1 MTRTMTTRTIG
12 KCFIL
17 FCMVLCLTGCAS
29 KNLLM
34 PDDTSNVAEQSLNS
48 GDSTDA
54 EDAESTDDN
63 GNQTRSIYSWHFE
76 MTNKALNETYL
87 QTLRQLG
94 INRVYQNVSEKVMR
108 DDEIVYLVQ
117 KLNSNGIEMI
127 PLMGDKSWVEDGL
140 DEYKGIIDEIAAY
153 NESSDEDVRIE
164 AVALDVEV
172 HQLPDFKSHK
182 KKLFKKYI
190 EVMREAKIYA
200 SEHDLKVIQVI
211 PTFYDDIS
219 DKLFETFIND
229 CCDEISIMNYTKS
242 TQETAIATEV
252 EYCLKNNIP
261 VESVFETMRDSEQY
275 EVDENTSYYRDG
287 TESLLKSADRLR
299 DIYGNRL
306 GIGFHQFTSIHSMVS
321 GKNPAEIVCTPL
333 SDDQMTNPGMLLL
346 IGDDGAIFEATPY
359 WHKGRKSEEGFRYL
373 TNIDDADR
381 TYTVYYSTLQDR
393 VKLCDDAKFITE
405 GNSIYVMNIE

>member
-1 MTRTMTTRTIG
+1 MTIKTICKYIIIVSLIFG
-12 KCFIL
+12 
-17 FCMVLCLTGCAS
+17 LTGCAS
-29 KNLLM
+29 KNPVM
-34 PDDTSNVAEQSLNS
+34 Y
-48 GDSTDA
+48 
-54 EDAESTDDN
+54 EDASDVSESNLNNEDVEDTVNSIDN
-63 GNQTRSIYSWHFE
+63 ANRTRSIYSWHFE

-87 QTLRQLG
+87 QTLKQLG

-108 DDEIVYLVQ
+108 DDEIVYLIQ

-140 DEYKGIIDEIAAY
+140 GEYKGIIDEIAAY
-153 NESSDEDVRIE
+153 NELADEGMKIN

-172 HQLPDFKSHK
+172 HLLADFKSHK

-190 EVMREAKIYA
+190 EVMCEAKTYA
-200 SEHDLKVIQVI
+200 SENDLKVIQVI
-211 PTFYDDIS
+211 PTFYDDIN
-219 DKLFETFIND
+219 DKLFDTFMTD
-229 CCDEISIMNYTKS
+229 CCDEISIMNYTKN

-252 EYCLKNNIP
+252 EYCLINDIP

-321 GKNPAEIVCTPL
+321 GKNPAEIVCTSL

-373 TNIDDADR
+373 TNIDDTDR
-381 TYTVYYSTLQDR
+381 SYTVYYSTLQDR
-393 VKLCDDAKFITE
+393 VKLCDSAQFITE
-405 GNSIYVMNIE
+405 GSSIYVMNIE

>member
-1 MTRTMTTRTIG
+1 MTIKTICKYIIIVSLIFG
-12 KCFIL
+12 
-17 FCMVLCLTGCAS
+17 LTGCSS
-29 KNLLM
+29 KNSIM
-34 PDDTSNVAEQSLNS
+34 IEDASDASEANQSNN
-48 GDSTDA
+48 DA
-54 EDAESTDDN
+54 EDTVNSIDN

-108 DDEIVYLVQ
+108 DDEIVYLIQ

-229 CCDEISIMNYTKS
+229 CFDEISIMNYTKS
-242 TQETAIATEV
+242 AQESAISTEV

-333 SDDQMTNPGMLLL
+333 SDERMANPGMLLL

-393 VKLCDDAKFITE
+393 VKLCDDAKFITK

>member
-1 MTRTMTTRTIG
+1 MTIKTICKYIIIVSLIFG
-12 KCFIL
+12 
-17 FCMVLCLTGCAS
+17 LTGCSS
-29 KNLLM
+29 KNSIM
-34 PDDTSNVAEQSLNS
+34 IEDASDASEANQSNN
-48 GDSTDA
+48 DA
-54 EDAESTDDN
+54 EDTVNSIDN

-108 DDEIVYLVQ
+108 DDEIVYLIQ

-219 DKLFETFIND
+219 DKLFETCIND
-229 CCDEISIMNYTKS
+229 CCDEISIMNYTIS
-242 TQETAIATEV
+242 LNAI
-252 EYCLKNNIP
+252 K
-261 VESVFETMRDSEQY
+261 
-275 EVDENTSYYRDG
+275 
-287 TESLLKSADRLR
+287 
-299 DIYGNRL
+299 
-306 GIGFHQFTSIHSMVS
+306 
-321 GKNPAEIVCTPL
+321 
-333 SDDQMTNPGMLLL
+333 
-346 IGDDGAIFEATPY
+346 
-359 WHKGRKSEEGFRYL
+359 
-373 TNIDDADR
+373 
-381 TYTVYYSTLQDR
+381 
-393 VKLCDDAKFITE
+393 
-405 GNSIYVMNIE
+405 